1 MFSFK
6 QKAQSEVKGIRYKS
20 GNGAFKGRLFT
31 VGNLRCK
38 TSFYKAHLPAF
49 LTALGVVLPTSY
61 GLEDFMGGLFGM
73 WVLWYFYY
81 FAVDP
86 GKRFKITTEH
96 FIVGFRRFDLAQV
109 GNMRTTRTKFDR
121 GVLDEILTF
130 PYGRGEKKIRIRN
143 DVRVAFAVA
152 EELNLLLQAAK
163 QLKREEPKMHTD
175 VALAR
180 SANF

>member
-6 QKAQSEVKGIRYKS
+6 QKAQSEVKGIRYK
-20 GNGAFKGRLFT
+20 GANGAFKGRLFT
-31 VGNLRCK
+31 VGSLRCK
-38 TSFYKAHLPAF
+38 TSFYKAHMPAF
-49 LTALGVVLPTSY
+49 LSSLIVVMPTSY
-61 GLEDFMGGLFGM
+61 GAEDYLGGLFGM

-86 GKRFKITTEH
+86 GTRFKITTEH
-96 FIVGFRRFDLAQV
+96 FIVGFRRFDLSQV
-109 GNMRTTRTKFDR
+109 GNMRTTRTKFNP
-121 GVLDEILTF
+121 GVVDEILVF

-143 DVRVAFAVA
+143 NARTAFAVA

-163 QLKREEPKMHTD
+163 QLKREEPRMHTD